1 MLHEIPGQK
10 NIRLCEGL
18 EVFKYLPTIP
28 LFVSLSSPKP
38 GLPPWQ
44 DCPAAKLGTLLR
56 NFAID
61 TWDGCV
67 VT

>member
-38 GLPPWQ
+38 GLKKPGSP
-44 DCPAAKLGTLLR
+44 CPFRALGTLLR

-61 TWDGCV
+61 TWD
-67 VT
+67 